1 VAGSPPAPAAIAGAV
16 RPVLPQAVQP
26 PLPLD
31 AEALAPLTGGDP
43 AQAAELLRDFM
54 RATAED
60 LAALVRAREA
70 GDPAELARQ
79 AHRLAGSSRLVG
91 ATELAQAAK
100 AAEVAAKA
108 ADWAR
113 LLPLCADVLTS
124 AERLRLYVE
133 AEYPGCTLERPLGP

>member
-1 VAGSPPAPAAIAGAV
+1 
-16 RPVLPQAVQP
+16 LPQALRP

-31 AEALAPLTGGDP
+31 AGALAPLTGGDP
-43 AQAAELLRDFM
+43 APVAELLRDFM